1 MSNSNTPLPGINDLL
16 TQPNLTLPID
26 NLIYYENLVKPNN
39 NNTFNAPYNTNN
51 NNNSN
56 INNNINNNTYNTID
70 NIIMSTNNSN
80 NNDNTYNTI
89 DNIIMSTNNSNNN
102 DNSYNTFDNII
113 MSTNNNT
120 HDNINND
127 DNNINNANK
136 DINSIINNISN
147 NNNDNINNN
156 KNDNSINNTN
166 KDINSIIDNTINN
179 TEDNTYNA
187 NNDINNNANN
197 DEEEEAINY
206 KSKDNDDTEKL
217 NMEINLDVNPVT
229 KEQRKST
236 ENEPLNFHESTQVI
250 QIPSTETKDEDK
262 FNMPSNTLDEAI
274 ITTILRDLTLIYTK
288 LKFVVIPYG
297 SKDKKN
303 FHIKQWDLWGPLILD
318 LVLAC
323 TLALNSKEKSQM
335 IILVFSIFWLGGVI
349 LYLNANFLGVKA
361 SIFQIFCLLGYCLFP
376 LDVSAIFVTIFNAN
390 VVIRFILVGI
400 MCGWSIYSSSDYL
413 KNLTKPEQRYLVLY
427 PCILFYLYISWFI
440 ISARKN

>member
-39 NNTFNAPYNTNN
+39 NNTFNALYNTNN

-56 INNNINNNTYNTID
+56 INNNINN
-70 NIIMSTNNSN
+70 
-80 NNDNTYNTI
+80 NTYNTI

-179 TEDNTYNA
+179 TEDNTYNANNDINNNA

-376 LDVSAIFVTIFNAN
+376 LDVSAILVTLFNAN